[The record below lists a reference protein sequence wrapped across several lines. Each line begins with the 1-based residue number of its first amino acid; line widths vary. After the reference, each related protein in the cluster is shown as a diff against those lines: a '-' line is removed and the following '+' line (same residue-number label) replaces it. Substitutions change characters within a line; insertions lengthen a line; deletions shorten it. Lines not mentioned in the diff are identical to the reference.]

1 MTPTRKPK
9 KCPVKEG
16 GCGWLMKHL
25 GSGRYTCTNPE
36 CPVEMDNN
44 GTITYKPVTPPLPF
58 AQEKTENE
66 EHREGIDSPKGKTT
80 PKICVEYY

>member
-1 MTPTRKPK
+1 MGNKPRRQFWAFIVVRSTKGAKEVNPTRKQK
-9 KCPVKEG
+9 KCPVKKG

-58 AQEKTENE
+58 A
-66 EHREGIDSPKGKTT
+66 
-80 PKICVEYY
+80 